1 MAYRVIGAQ
10 VVRLCVQLSQ
20 VMSPSFREAGDIT
33 RFASRDHF
41 AACNGTPRIE
51 VSPGPRKIYGVSCRG
66 NLRIN
71 HAVGAPRRLRPQR
84 AV

>member
-1 MAYRVIGAQ
+1 MCSAFTR
-10 VVRLCVQLSQ
+10 

-41 AACNGTPRIE
+41 AAYLGIPRIE

-66 NLRIN
+66 YLRIS
-71 HAVGAPRRLRPQR
+71 HAVEAPRHLRPQR